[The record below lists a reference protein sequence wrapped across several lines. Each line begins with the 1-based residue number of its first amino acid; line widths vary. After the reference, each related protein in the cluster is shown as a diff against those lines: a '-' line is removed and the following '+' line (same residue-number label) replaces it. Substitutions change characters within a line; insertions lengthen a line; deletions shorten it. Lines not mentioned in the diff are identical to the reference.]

1 LQKDKKFPKNETF
14 MQLNNEKK
22 WIRKISTTKKKR
34 CHAIYH
40 SLFQTFC
47 MPIFYLSQWKCEEKL
62 RQHTGRS
69 CPHTGRQP
77 VKSPKHKQN
86 KKKIYFRRV
95 SEKRITKS
103 KKPLSKLSK
112 KNLLSVLGNRQKAN
126 NIYSMRQY
134 LQCLYWPEGHVNVK
148 LHKKNYCQKFYSL
161 LIIKHIMR
169 TCEPCHITIR
179 NIKNMLL

>member
-1 LQKDKKFPKNETF
+1 MKLLCSWIMKRIDLEKFLK
-14 MQLNNEKK
+14 Q
-22 WIRKISTTKKKR
+22 KR

-47 MPIFYLSQWKCEEKL
+47 MPIFYLSQRKCEEKL

-77 VKSPKHKQN
+77 VKSPKHTQN

-95 SEKRITKS
+95 PEKRITKS

-112 KNLLSVLGNRQKAN
+112 KNLLSVLWNRQKAN

-148 LHKKNYCQKFYSL
+148 LHKK
-161 LIIKHIMR
+161 
-169 TCEPCHITIR
+169 ITVQ
-179 NIKNMLL
+179 NFTVYW

>member
-1 LQKDKKFPKNETF
+1 MPCHLSLLISNILHANILSFATKMRRKTETAHRQKLSTYRETAC
-14 MQLNNEKK
+14 KV
-22 WIRKISTTKKKR
+22 TKT
-34 CHAIYH
+34 Y
-40 SLFQTFC
+40 T
-47 MPIFYLSQWKCEEKL
+47 
-62 RQHTGRS
+62 
-69 CPHTGRQP
+69 
-77 VKSPKHKQN
+77 

-95 SEKRITKS
+95 PEKRITKS

-112 KNLLSVLGNRQKAN
+112 KNLVSVLWNRQKAN